1 MILIFIYYK
10 NFKKDSDRLGL
21 YPTKTDFRFAEIIN
35 NTKKY
40 YNNFL
45 ILEPF

>member
-1 MILIFIYYK
+1 MILNYFEYK
-10 NFKKDSDRLGL
+10 SFKKDSDRQVL
-21 YPTKTDFRFAEIIN
+21 YPTKTDLSFAEIIK

-40 YNNFL
+40 NKYFL